1 MPQAKSDLEWLK
13 GHLNTLVDVGSRV
26 RVIDPDIFNEFGSWT
41 ALKLIGVK
49 YWQSVYSTIIPE
61 YLRELGRDSMA
72 YLDVMAGSGLNRI
85 REPDC
90 YLAGSSILAAAV
102 PRKPFDYIIAIENN
116 KTRAATLA
124 RRLRTYREPSTYRV
138 VSESADERIA
148 DTLAELAAR
157 RAHFMA
163 FVDYQGMKGFSRE
176 SMDLL
181 LHAPCDIWFT
191 YFPNI
196 KRSFVL
202 SEYDDAN
209 LEVCRAFFG
218 RDLVD
223 GATTYEE
230 LVGAWLDHLRRYR
243 EFVYPFTIQS
253 GQGYYYLL
261 VFLTRMTRGGS
272 PYVRAAADLDRRI
285 SAIHGDFVQTVL
297 RILSKGQTQLDMY

>member
-72 YLDVMAGSGLNRI
+72 
-85 REPDC
+85 
-90 YLAGSSILAAAV
+90 
-102 PRKPFDYIIAIENN
+102 
-116 KTRAATLA
+116 
-124 RRLRTYREPSTYRV
+124 
-138 VSESADERIA
+138 
-148 DTLAELAAR
+148 
-157 RAHFMA
+157 
-163 FVDYQGMKGFSRE
+163 
-176 SMDLL
+176 LL

-261 VFLTRMTRGGS
+261 VFLTRMTRGDS